1 MIKAPYGNFLKT
13 EVPWIMNMKIKT
25 PEEIQKKY
33 EELNRLM
40 GDRTDTRI
48 LLDEMA
54 EITDGKKEMSDSMML
69 KMLLVSSNN
78 VSTDAQ
84 RYLLEWVMCQ
94 HD

>member
-1 MIKAPYGNFLKT
+1 
-13 EVPWIMNMKIKT
+13 MNMKIKT